1 MPTMHNRISR
11 PLILALALGL
21 GGTSA
26 AAFAAA
32 QGGRLYMGYTG
43 TQWAQDHGVT
53 RGRCDTKSVAAALA
67 ASSADTGP
75 SAVALLAGVD
85 LAPEDKACA
94 AHALELLR
102 NNRTARWNS
111 GHGAHALTTGHDAVV
126 NGLPCRPFIL
136 STGGR
141 KVLGTA
147 CQAQPGI
154 WEVVKP

>member
-1 MPTMHNRISR
+1 MPNRIRR
-11 PLILALALGL
+11 PLILTLAIVL
-21 GGTSA
+21 GGVSA
-26 AAFAAA
+26 AGVAAA

-43 TQWAQDHGVT
+43 TQWAQDFGVT
-53 RGRCDTKSVAAALA
+53 RGRCDTKSVATARA
-67 ASSADTGP
+67 ASSADTG
-75 SAVALLAGVD
+75 SAAVALLAGVD

-102 NNRTARWNS
+102 NHRTARWNA
-111 GHGAHALTTGHDAVV
+111 GHGPHALTTGHDAVV

-136 STGGR
+136 SAGGR

>member
-1 MPTMHNRISR
+1 MPNRIR
-11 PLILALALGL
+11 RHLILTLALVL
-21 GGTSA
+21 GGASA
-26 AAFAAA
+26 HGVAAA

-43 TQWAQDHGVT
+43 TQWAQDFGVT
-53 RGRCDTKSVAAALA
+53 RGRCDTKAVATALA
-67 ASSADTGP
+67 AGSADAG
-75 SAVALLAGVD
+75 SAAVALLAGVD

-102 NNRTARWNS
+102 NHRTARWNA
-111 GHGAHALTTGHDAVV
+111 GHGAHALTTGHDTVV

-136 STGGR
+136 AAAGR

-147 CQAQPGI
+147 CQAQPGV

>member
-1 MPTMHNRISR
+1 MQHRIRR

-21 GGTSA
+21 GGVA
-26 AAFAAA
+26 ATALAAA

-43 TQWAQDHGVT
+43 TQWTQDHGVT
-53 RGRCDTKSVAAALA
+53 RGRCDTKSVMAALA
-67 ASSADTGP
+67 TSSADTGP
-75 SAVALLAGVD
+75 ATVAILAGVD

-102 NNRTARWNS
+102 NHRTARWNA
-111 GHGAHALTTGHDAVV
+111 GHGAHALTTGHDTVV

-136 STGGR
+136 AAGGR

-147 CQAQPGI
+147 CQAQPGV

>member
-1 MPTMHNRISR
+1 MLNRIRR
-11 PLILALALGL
+11 PLILALTLALG
-21 GGTSA
+21 GGA
-26 AAFAAA
+26 ATGVAAA

-67 ASSADTGP
+67 SASGDGGP
-75 SAVALLAGVD
+75 AAVALLAGVD

-102 NNRTARWNS
+102 NHRTARWNA
-111 GHGAHALTTGHDAVV
+111 GHGAHALTTGHDTVV

-136 STGGR
+136 AAGGR
-141 KVLGTA
+141 RILGTA
-147 CQAQPGI
+147 CQAQPGV
-154 WEVVKP
+154 WEIVKP